1 MTSTFGTQVEDELVR
16 ESLTSIFCHADL
28 NFRGIVV
35 FFLGGHSITIT
46 LHVLIQWFVMN
57 WCYLL
62 VLGAIKLPIGD
73 NIHA

>member
-1 MTSTFGTQVEDELVR
+1 MTSTFGAQVEDELVR

-35 FFLGGHSITIT
+35 FFLGGHSITVT
-46 LHVLIQWFVMN
+46 LHVVMN

-73 NIHA
+73 NTHA